1 MGVCG
6 AGEDGFVASAIPTA
20 AGSLP
25 MEVTEANEGMVCDRV
40 SDGEE
45 SEGED
50 TREGYVADP

>member
-1 MGVCG
+1 
-6 AGEDGFVASAIPTA
+6 
-20 AGSLP
+20 

-50 TREGYVADP
+50 TRGGYVADP